1 LGDLPAYLLY
11 TQQSGQEGTRAM
23 TPNSTG
29 LGDAAVEAPSR
40 RRRRRSILGKIG
52 MVLSFVPWMIMVLF
66 VFLKPG

>member
-1 LGDLPAYLLY
+1 
-11 TQQSGQEGTRAM
+11 M

-29 LGDAAVEAPSR
+29 LGDAAVEAPSTR
-40 RRRRRSILGKIG
+40 RRRRNILSKIG

>member
-1 LGDLPAYLLY
+1 
-11 TQQSGQEGTRAM
+11 M
-23 TPNSTG
+23 TLNSTG
-29 LGDAAVEAPSR
+29 LGDAAVEAPSM